1 MPLACRDPAFFS
13 AIHHLLRLPADRRVA
28 PLRPSTSGPIS
39 TTTASE
45 SHPTTFYIPKKL
57 NLSSQMAKKR
67 GRLQEALKSAISQQ
81 KQKPSQPQ
89 GPPSKKQKTSQNRPQ
104 QQQSNKPKKKHH
116 QPSQS
121 APIIPFT
128 PTDTILL
135 LGEADLSFSASLSS
149 HHKCTALTSTV
160 FEPSLPALQEKY
172 PHVDKNISL
181 LLSPPNAHPNSPPNN
196 NKLLYNIDA
205 TKLSL
210 KSQSFSRIIFNFPHI
225 GGKSKDVN
233 RQVRANQEMMVG
245 FFRRA
250 LLHLAPRGKI
260 IVTLFEGEPYT
271 LWNIRDLA
279 RHAGLEVERSF
290 RFQAGA
296 YPGYAHARTLG
307 VVRNKKTGEV
317 SERAWKGERRE
328 SRSFVFVRKG
338 EGEKAGPGQGKNRKQ
353 EGEKPG
359 QGQGK
364 KRKQEEE
371 ESEEEEEEEEF
382 EGWGESGEEE
392 EEEEEDVDEEDEGS
406 SGDEVDGDEKEDG
419 DEASDDETAPKET
432 QG

>member
-1 MPLACRDPAFFS
+1 MPELRRGCNRLPLACRDPAFFS
-13 AIHHLLRLPADRRVA
+13 AVHHLLRLPADRRVA
-28 PLRPSTSGPIS
+28 PLQFNRKHT
-39 TTTASE
+39 
-45 SHPTTFYIPKKL
+45 
-57 NLSSQMAKKR
+57 MAKKR

-81 KQKPSQPQ
+81 KQKPPSQPH
-89 GPPSKKQKTSQNRPQ
+89 GPPSKKQKTSQT
-104 QQQSNKPKKKHH
+104 QQSQPNKPKKKHH

-121 APIIPFT
+121 APVIPFS
-128 PTDTILL
+128 PSDTILL

-149 HHKCTALTSTV
+149 HHKCTSLTSTV
-160 FEPSLPALQEKY
+160 FEPTLSALQEKY
-172 PHVDKNISL
+172 PHVDNNISL
-181 LLSPPNAHPNSPPNN
+181 LLSHPT

-205 TKLSL
+205 TKLTL
-210 KSQSFSRIIFNFPHI
+210 KSQTFSRIIFNFPHI

-233 RQVRANQEMMVG
+233 RQVRANQEMLVG

-250 LLHLAPRGKI
+250 LLHLAKGGKI

-290 RFQAGA
+290 KFQAAA

-317 SERAWKGERRE
+317 SEGAWKGEKRE

-338 EGEKAGPGQGKNRKQ
+338 EGEKPGP
-353 EGEKPG
+353 
-359 QGQGK
+359 GQGK

-371 ESEEEEEEEEF
+371 EEESEQEEEEEF

-392 EEEEEDVDEEDEGS
+392 EGDDGPEGGVMGDNGDEQASDDGSDEDEK
-406 SGDEVDGDEKEDG
+406 DDGDE
-419 DEASDDETAPKET
+419 SDDETGPK
-432 QG
+432 

>member
-1 MPLACRDPAFFS
+1 
-13 AIHHLLRLPADRRVA
+13 
-28 PLRPSTSGPIS
+28 
-39 TTTASE
+39 
-45 SHPTTFYIPKKL
+45 
-57 NLSSQMAKKR
+57 MAKKR
-67 GRLQEALKSAISQQ
+67 GRLQDALKSAISQQ

-89 GPPSKKQKTSQNRPQ
+89 GPPSKKQKTSQNRPQQ

-172 PHVDKNISL
+172 PHVEKNISL
-181 LLSPPNAHPNSPPNN
+181 LLSSPNAHPNSPPNN

-210 KSQSFSRIIFNFPHI
+210 KTQSFSRIIFNFPHI

-233 RQVRANQEMMVG
+233 RQVRANQEMLVG

-338 EGEKAGPGQGKNRKQ
+338 EGEK
-353 EGEKPG
+353 PG

-371 ESEEEEEEEEF
+371 ESEEEEEEESEEEEEEEF

-392 EEEEEDVDEEDEGS
+392 EKEEDADEEDEGS
-406 SGDEVDGDEKEDG
+406 SGDEVDGDEEEDG